1 VERSDDVYAAPG
13 VKVGLTSSAVMF
25 AGAIVPLRSDG
36 LQAEVVPTGGVEWTF

>member
-1 VERSDDVYAAPG
+1 VERGDNIFAAPG
-13 VKVGLTSSAVMF
+13 LKFGLTPSTVAF